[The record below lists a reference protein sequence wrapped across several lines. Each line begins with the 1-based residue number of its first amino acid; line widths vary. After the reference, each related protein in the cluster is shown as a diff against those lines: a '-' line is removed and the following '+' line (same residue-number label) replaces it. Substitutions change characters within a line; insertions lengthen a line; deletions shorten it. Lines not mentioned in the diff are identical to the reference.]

1 MAKLS
6 DVAALAGVS
15 VTTVSRVINNYGSLS
30 EKTKQKVFAAMR
42 DLNYQPNSLARSLQG
57 KQTKLIGLIFPG
69 VSHPFF
75 GELVQDLED
84 QLFKRGY
91 RVILCNAS
99 AGDAEKERDYVRMLQ
114 ANQVDGIIAG
124 AHNMPVPEYQKI
136 NAPLISFDR
145 YLGDNI
151 PIVSSDNYAG
161 ARLATSALLD
171 TGARDVWVLT
181 GANRPGNPT
190 NDRLRGY
197 QDVMAEKGLTPHAV
211 EIPFSTAPEVKWATI
226 KRMLSSHV
234 PEGVFATD
242 DMTAIMVM
250 QIARTLGI
258 QIPQQL
264 RVIGYDGTVLTR
276 NYYPELA
283 TIVQPIT
290 AISSLMID
298 LLMQRIADADAQLE
312 TRYVLPVRPY
322 AARSLLGE

>member
-30 EKTKQKVFAAMR
+30 EKTKTKVFAAMR
-42 DLNYQPNSLARSLQG
+42 ELNYQPNSLARSLQG

-75 GELVQDLED
+75 GELVQNLES

-91 RVILCNAS
+91 RVILCNAI
-99 AGDAEKERDYVRMLQ
+99 GDAEKERAYVRMLL

-124 AHNMPVPEYQKI
+124 SHNLTIPEYQQI

-145 YLGDNI
+145 YLGPNI
-151 PIVSSDNYAG
+151 PIVSSDNYDG
-161 ARLATSALLD
+161 ARIATSSLLD
-171 TGARDVWVLT
+171 TGARDVWLLT
-181 GANRPGNPT
+181 GANHPGNPT

-197 QDVMAEKGLTPHAV
+197 QDVLQAKQLPPHV
-211 EIPFSTAPEVKWATI
+211 LEIPFSTAPEVKWARI
-226 KRMLSSHV
+226 QRALREHV
-234 PEGVFATD
+234 PDGIFATD

-250 QIARTLGI
+250 QIARKLNLK
-258 QIPQQL
+258 IPAQL
-264 RVIGYDGTVLTR
+264 RIIGYDGTTMTR

-283 TIVQPIT
+283 TIVQPIE
-290 AISSLMID
+290 ALSALMID
-298 LLMQRIADADAQLE
+298 LLIQRIEQPDVQLE
-312 TRYVLPVRPY
+312 DRYVLPVRPY
-322 AARSLLGE
+322 AAKSLLGEG

>member
-30 EKTKQKVFAAMR
+30 EKTKTKVFAAMR
-42 DLNYQPNSLARSLQG
+42 ELNYQPNSLARSLQG

-69 VSHPFF
+69 VSNPFF
-75 GELVQDLED
+75 GELVQDLES

-91 RVILCNAS
+91 RVILCNAI
-99 AGDAEKERDYVRMLQ
+99 GDAAKERAYVRMLL

-124 AHNMPVPEYQKI
+124 SHNLTVPEYQQI

-151 PIVSSDNYAG
+151 PIVSSDNYNG
-161 ARLATSALLD
+161 ARVATSSLLD
-171 TGARDVWVLT
+171 TGARDVWLLT
-181 GANRPGNPT
+181 GSNHPGNPT

-197 QDVMAEKGLTPHAV
+197 QDVLQAKQLTPHV
-211 EIPFSTAPEVKWATI
+211 IELPFSTAPEVKWATI
-226 KRMLSSHV
+226 QRNLKKHV
-234 PEGVFATD
+234 PEGIFATD

-250 QIARTLGI
+250 QIARELGI
-258 QIPQQL
+258 RVPDQL
-264 RVIGYDGTVLTR
+264 RIVGYDGTTLTR
-276 NYYPELA
+276 NYYPDLA
-283 TIVQPIT
+283 TIVQPIQ

-298 LLMQRIADADAQLE
+298 LLLQRISDPDVQLDD
-312 TRYVLPVRPY
+312 RYVLPVRPY